1 MYWSAEGYIERAELD
16 GLNRRIIAS
25 LGETYYGS
33 TIDARGLTL
42 DHEMNRL
49 YFVSY
54 FEYALLYIDLDSGS
68 HSVQVMLR
76 NFLLFLDPFGVAV
89 DDKYVYW
96 NEYSFF
102 GWVFRINKNDTSDYD
117 LFLHGLYD
125 PRGLA
130 VKKGNYTRK
139 SEYTFKKNFE
149 MSPSLQNAAFIY
161 IYICIF
167 FNFFFDLK
175 KAERPK
181 RRALNSS
188 RTVKSW
194 PLSYVHIVHL
204 TIYKYISIIAVI
216 MNYNIVICKPH
227 FTSFFHNK
235 FLFFRR

>member
-204 TIYKYISIIAVI
+204 TICKYISIIAVI

-235 FLFFRR
+235 FLLFRR

>member
-33 TIDARGLTL
+33 PIDARGLTL

-54 FEYALLYIDLDSGS
+54 FKYALLYIDLDSGS

-76 NFLLFLDPFGVAV
+76 NFFLFFNPFGVAV

-96 NEYSFF
+96 NEYSLF
-102 GWVFRINKNDTSDYD
+102 GWVFRINKNDTSDVD
-117 LFLHGLYD
+117 GFLHGLYD

-139 SEYTFKKNFE
+139 SEYTFKKFNLPFRTQ
-149 MSPSLQNAAFIY
+149 PIY
-161 IYICIF
+161 IYIYIF
-167 FNFFFDLK
+167 FF
-175 KAERPK
+175 
-181 RRALNSS
+181 
-188 RTVKSW
+188 
-194 PLSYVHIVHL
+194 L
-204 TIYKYISIIAVI
+204 T
-216 MNYNIVICKPH
+216 
-227 FTSFFHNK
+227 
-235 FLFFRR
+235 

>member
-76 NFLLFLDPFGVAV
+76 NFLFFWDPFGVAV

-96 NEYSFF
+96 NEYSLF
-102 GWVFRINKNDTSDYD
+102 GWVFRINKNDTSDFD

-139 SEYTFKKNFE
+139 SEYTFKKILKCHLPFRTQ
-149 MSPSLQNAAFIY
+149 PLYIY
-161 IYICIF
+161 IYIYIY
-167 FNFFFDLK
+167 FFF
-175 KAERPK
+175 
-181 RRALNSS
+181 
-188 RTVKSW
+188 
-194 PLSYVHIVHL
+194 L
-204 TIYKYISIIAVI
+204 T
-216 MNYNIVICKPH
+216 
-227 FTSFFHNK
+227 
-235 FLFFRR
+235 

>member
-33 TIDARGLTL
+33 KIDARGLTL

-76 NFLLFLDPFGVAV
+76 NFLFFWDPFGVAV

-96 NEYSFF
+96 NEYSLF
-102 GWVFRINKNDTSDYD
+102 GWVFRINKNDTSDFD
-117 LFLHGLYD
+117 LLLHGLYD

-139 SEYTFKKNFE
+139 SEYTFKKILKCHLPFRTQ
-149 MSPSLQNAAFIY
+149 PLYIY
-161 IYICIF
+161 IYIYFFFF
-167 FNFFFDLK
+167 FNLK

-204 TIYKYISIIAVI
+204 TIYRYISIIAVV

-235 FLFFRR
+235 FLLSR

>member
-76 NFLLFLDPFGVAV
+76 SFLFFFDPFGVAV

-96 NEYSFF
+96 NEYSLF
-102 GWVFRINKNDTSDYD
+102 GWVFRINKNDKSDLD

-139 SEYTFKKNFE
+139 SEYTFKKDFE
-149 MSPSLQNAAFIY
+149 MSPSLQNVAFIY
-161 IYICIF
+161 IYIYIF
-167 FNFFFDLK
+167 FFF
-175 KAERPK
+175 
-181 RRALNSS
+181 
-188 RTVKSW
+188 
-194 PLSYVHIVHL
+194 L
-204 TIYKYISIIAVI
+204 T
-216 MNYNIVICKPH
+216 
-227 FTSFFHNK
+227 
-235 FLFFRR
+235 

>member
-167 FNFFFDLK
+167 LNFFFDLK

-235 FLFFRR
+235 FLLFRR